1 MKAMISAAEPP
12 RRDTLTLS
20 RPAPCCAEVN
30 KN

>member
-1 MKAMISAAEPP
+1 MKAVISAAEPP

-20 RPAPCCAEVN
+20 RPAPCSAGTS